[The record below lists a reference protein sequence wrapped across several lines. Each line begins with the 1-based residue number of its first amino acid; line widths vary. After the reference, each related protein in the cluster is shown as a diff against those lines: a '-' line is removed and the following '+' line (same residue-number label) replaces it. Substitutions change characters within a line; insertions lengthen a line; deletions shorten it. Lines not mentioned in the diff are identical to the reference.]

1 MYAVYVVLITH
12 RLDLVVGHVVHHAD
26 LLSWRNVLSQ
36 FHIERSHLAV
46 YSRADVE
53 LCLTLAHHLQ
63 VTSHV
68 VEVVGHLCRLC
79 LTIFCVLRYA
89 LAYESVLLQRQLIVF
104 LCFEIILARYE
115 LLLIE
120 RLHVGSLTSL
130 ALHLHVLLQLV
141 VAVGQRL
148 LLHAYLRVA
157 QHVLL
162 LCQLTLGVKD
172 LQVEA

>member
-1 MYAVYVVLITH
+1 M
-12 RLDLVVGHVVHHAD
+12 
-26 LLSWRNVLSQ
+26 
-36 FHIERSHLAV
+36 
-46 YSRADVE
+46 
-53 LCLTLAHHLQ
+53 
-63 VTSHV
+63 
-68 VEVVGHLCRLC
+68 
-79 LTIFCVLRYA
+79 RYA
-89 LAYESVLLQRQLIVF
+89 LAYESMLLQRQLIVF

-130 ALHLHVLLQLV
+130 TLHLHVLLQLV